1 MTTAPPHAA
10 LCIGVNDYRAY
21 DQSIGQAP
29 GSSDLRGAASDALAW
44 AEVALRIGIP
54 ASQITVL
61 TAPLLP
67 PTDRPAALA
76 GATFGLA
83 DRASLL
89 AAVDTLAQRLGGGNG
104 GQGLLSYSGH
114 GTAGATGPALCPS
127 DVAGADLKGAI
138 ALSDLSARLDRH
150 APHTNLTV
158 VLDTCH
164 AEGAAHAAAAGR
176 RRGLGR
182 ALPATGARLRPRDLV
197 LAGCALHESSAEG
210 EIGGRPMG
218 WFTWAMTSLMSRW
231 GLLQDSD
238 GAYVPIGYAEAAQRA
253 AAMLAAL
260 DLRQTPVFE
269 GPAQRAELPLFHPLT
284 RGARSAVKGAATETL
299 REIDPGSAGG
309 IRTYD
314 ITGVTGSGA
323 LGWLVV
329 VGNQSHSHNGHVWQ
343 ANSEYWKW
351 NEAAF
356 PATGFGLRLAS
367 SDGVPKG
374 AAPGQATRYAS
385 LPFAPSPAGLVTVQG
400 LRFNVGLVNGAAVS
414 TQGWL
419 QANGSTLT
427 WWSAA
432 TANTPPWFAT
442 ATTNS
447 TLLRFSTTLGAG
459 PSPNTAYPV
468 IGPTSPL

>member
-1 MTTAPPHAA
+1 MSTAAPHAA
-10 LCIGVNDYRAY
+10 LCIGVNDYHTF
-21 DQSIGQAP
+21 DQSIGQPA
-29 GSSDLRGAASDALAW
+29 GSSDLRGAVMDALAW
-44 AEVALRIGIP
+44 AEVALRIGVP

-61 TAPLLP
+61 TSPPLAPA
-67 PTDRPAALA
+67 DQPAALA

-83 DRASLL
+83 DGAALL
-89 AAVDTLAQRLGGGNG
+89 AAVDALAQRLGKGRG

-114 GTAGATGPALCPS
+114 GTAGEAGAALCPS
-127 DVAGADLKGAI
+127 DVSGPDLTGAI

-164 AEGAAHAAAAGR
+164 AAGATHAAATGR

-231 GLLQDSD
+231 GLLQDAD
-238 GAYVPIGYAEAAQRA
+238 GSYVPIGYTEATQRA

-260 DLRQTPVFE
+260 DLHQTPVFE
-269 GPAQRAELPLFHPLT
+269 GPARLEGLPLFHPLT
-284 RGARSAVKGAATETL
+284 RGAQGAGKGPAAELL

-314 ITGVTGSGA
+314 ITGVTGSGT

-329 VGNQSHSHNGHVWQ
+329 VGNQSFSQNGQVWQ

-351 NEAAF
+351 SGPAF
-356 PATGFGLRLAS
+356 PASGFGLRLVG
-367 SDGVPKG
+367 DGVPKG

-385 LPFAPSPAGLVTVQG
+385 MPFATSPAGVVTVQG
-400 LRFNVGLVNGAAVS
+400 LRFNVGLVNGNAVA

-419 QANGSTLT
+419 QANGTALT

-459 PSPNTAYPV
+459 PNPSTAYPV
-468 IGPTSPL
+468 IGPMSPL